1 MAPRAIITG
10 AAGLIGQ
17 YLVKTASRWAS
28 DWHVQGLSRAELDL
42 TETSKVEARIHALK
56 PDLLIHCAALSRTKD
71 CELDPD
77 AARRINVEATAH
89 LAQLSRDI
97 PFIFLSSGE
106 VFDGRTGWYGEKDE
120 PNPINVYGQT
130 KLEAEQAVLQNP
142 LHTVVRIVLT
152 AGMSETGDKS
162 FVEDM
167 RRTARAGKDVTLYA
181 DEFRCP
187 LPAGV
192 IARALWELV
201 ERQQPG
207 LYHLGGRERL
217 SRWEIGEALLPWFPE
232 LDDHLIKGSARNHIG
247 SPRPA
252 DLSLRCDKIQSLLSF
267 RIPGFREWLIGRT
280 DPGEALWDYLDGS
293 PSAVKRET

>member
-17 YLVKTASRWAS
+17 YLVKTASRWAHGW
-28 DWHVQGLSRAELDL
+28 DVQGLSRAELEL

-56 PDLLIHCAALSRTKD
+56 PDLLIHCAALSRTKA
-71 CELDPD
+71 CEQDPQQ
-77 AARRINVEATAH
+77 ARRINVEVTEH
-89 LAQLSRDI
+89 LAQLSQNI

-106 VFDGRTGWYGEKDE
+106 VFDGRAGWYGETDE
-120 PNPINVYGQT
+120 PNPINVYGKT

-142 LHTVVRIVLT
+142 RHTVVRIVLT
-152 AGMSETGDKS
+152 AGTSETGDRS
-162 FVEDM
+162 FVEEM
-167 RRTARAGKDVTLYA
+167 SRIAQAGKEVTLYA

-192 IARALWELV
+192 IARAVWELV
-201 ERQQPG
+201 DRQQPG
-207 LYHLGGRERL
+207 LYHLGGSERL
-217 SRWEIGEALLPWFPE
+217 SRWEIGETLLPWYPE
-232 LDDHLIKGSARNHIG
+232 LTGCMVKGSAQNHVG

-267 RIPGFREWLIGRT
+267 RIPGFREWLAGR
-280 DPGEALWDYLDGS
+280 PRRGEDLWEYLDGS
-293 PSAVKRET
+293 S

>member
-17 YLVKTASRWAS
+17 YLVKTAPRWAP
-28 DWHVQGLSRAELDL
+28 DRDMQGLTRADLDL
-42 TETSKVEARIHALK
+42 TDRANVERTWQSIK
-56 PDLLIHCAALSRTKD
+56 PNAVIHCAALSRTKD
-71 CELDPD
+71 CEQDPEQ
-77 AARRINVEATAH
+77 ARRINVEATAY

-106 VFDGRTGWYGEKDE
+106 VFDGRTGWYGETDE

-142 LHTVVRIVLT
+142 RHTVVRIVLT
-152 AGMSETGDKS
+152 AGISETGDRS

-167 RRTARAGKDVTLYA
+167 CRTAKAGKDMTLYE

-192 IARALWELV
+192 IARVIWELV
-201 ERQQPG
+201 DCEQPG
-207 LYHLGGRERL
+207 LYHLGGSDRL
-217 SRWEIGEALLPWFPE
+217 SRWEIGETLLPWCPE
-232 LDDHLIKGSARNHIG
+232 LKGHLMKGSARNHVG

-252 DLSLRCDKIQSLLSF
+252 DLSLRFDKIQSLLSF
-267 RIPGFREWLIGRT
+267 RIPGFRGWLAGRSRRGT
-280 DPGEALWDYLDGS
+280 DLWDYLDGS
-293 PSAVKRET
+293 P

>member
-17 YLVKTASRWAS
+17 YLVKTAPRWAP
-28 DWHVQGLSRAELDL
+28 DRDMQGLTRADLDL
-42 TETSKVEARIHALK
+42 TDRANVERTWQSIK
-56 PDLLIHCAALSRTKD
+56 PNAVIHCAALSRTKD
-71 CELDPD
+71 CEQDPEQ
-77 AARRINVEATAH
+77 ARRINVEATAY

-106 VFDGRTGWYGEKDE
+106 VFDGRTGWYGETDE

-142 LHTVVRIVLT
+142 RHTVVRIVLT
-152 AGMSETGDKS
+152 AGTSETSDRS

-167 RRTARAGKDVTLYA
+167 CRTAKAGMDMTLYE

-192 IARALWELV
+192 IARAIWELV
-201 ERQQPG
+201 DCEQPG
-207 LYHLGGRERL
+207 LYHLGGSDRL
-217 SRWEIGEALLPWFPE
+217 SRWEIGETLLPWCPE
-232 LDDHLIKGSARNHIG
+232 LKGHLMKGSARNHVG

-252 DLSLRCDKIQSLLSF
+252 DLSLRFDKIQSLLSF
-267 RIPGFREWLIGRT
+267 RIPGFRGWLAGRSRRGT
-280 DPGEALWDYLDGS
+280 DLWDYLDGS
-293 PSAVKRET
+293 P

>member
-17 YLVKTASRWAS
+17 YLVRTAPRWAPGW
-28 DWHVQGLSRAELDL
+28 DVRGLSRAELDL
-42 TETSKVEARIHALK
+42 TEKSKVEARIRALK

-71 CELDPD
+71 CERDPD
-77 AARRINVEATAH
+77 SARRINVGATAH
-89 LAQLSRDI
+89 LAQLSQDI

-106 VFDGRTGWYGEKDE
+106 VFDGKAGWYSETDE

-142 LHTVVRIVLT
+142 RHTVVRIVLT
-152 AGMSETGDKS
+152 AGTSETGDRS

-167 RRTARAGKDVTLYA
+167 SRTAKAGQNVTLYA

-192 IARALWELV
+192 IARAIWELV
-201 ERQQPG
+201 DRNQPG
-207 LYHLGGRERL
+207 LYHLGGAERL
-217 SRWEIGEALLPWFPE
+217 SRWDIGETLLPWYPE
-232 LDDHLIKGSARNHIG
+232 FKGHLVNGSARNHVG
-247 SPRPA
+247 SARPP
-252 DLSLRCDKIQSLLSF
+252 DLSLRCDKIQRLLSF
-267 RIPGFREWLIGRT
+267 RIPGFREWLTGRT
-280 DPGEALWDYLDGS
+280 DPGPDLWDY
-293 PSAVKRET
+293 PH

>member
-17 YLVKTASRWAS
+17 YLVKTAPRWAP
-28 DWHVQGLSRAELDL
+28 DRDIQGLTRADLDL
-42 TETSKVEARIHALK
+42 TDRANVERTWQSIK
-56 PDLLIHCAALSRTKD
+56 PNAVIHCAALSRTKA
-71 CELDPD
+71 CEQDPEQ
-77 AARRINVEATAH
+77 ARRINAEVTAH
-89 LAQLSRDI
+89 LAQLSQDI

-106 VFDGRTGWYGEKDE
+106 VFDGRTGWYGETDE

-142 LHTVVRIVLT
+142 RHTVVRIVLT
-152 AGMSETGDKS
+152 AGTSETGDRS

-167 RRTARAGKDVTLYA
+167 CRTAKAGKDVTLYA

-192 IARALWELV
+192 IARVIWELV
-201 ERQQPG
+201 DREQPG
-207 LYHLGGRERL
+207 LYHLGGSDRL
-217 SRWEIGEALLPWFPE
+217 SRWEIGETLLPWYPE
-232 LDDHLIKGSARNHIG
+232 FKGHLMKGSARNHVG

-267 RIPGFREWLIGRT
+267 RIPGFREWLAGRSRR
-280 DPGEALWDYLDGS
+280 DADLWDYLDGS
-293 PSAVKRET
+293 P